1 MGRPSPLKNQRTSA
15 GLGLLHI
22 RCRVSRRS
30 TSAVLFA
37 MTTGWARISVG
48 RETEGEGAG
57 HCLLPWPPLS
67 PGQERGW
74 ILVVSLYPQLK
85 GKEWDRRQV

>member
-1 MGRPSPLKNQRTSA
+1 M
-15 GLGLLHI
+15 
-22 RCRVSRRS
+22 
-30 TSAVLFA
+30 
-37 MTTGWARISVG
+37 G